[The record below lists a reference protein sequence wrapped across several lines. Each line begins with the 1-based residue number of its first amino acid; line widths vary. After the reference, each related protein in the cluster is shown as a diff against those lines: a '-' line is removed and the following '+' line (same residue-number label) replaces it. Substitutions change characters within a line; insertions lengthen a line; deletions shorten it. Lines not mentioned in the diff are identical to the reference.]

1 MAPLTQLPTE
11 LLVHILSY
19 LPPTCLANIAETSR
33 VLNTVV
39 THSDSLWEALC
50 RPLPGHAPYESWR
63 ELYVTVWHNWG
74 WLVGLWC
81 GEHRHTGRKS
91 HEFPLIAGCLM
102 IGRYNDK
109 NGLIDCHV
117 LPLPVEC
124 IDPLGDSPDLD
135 RRRVSLFE
143 GASCISVPFQS
154 NNPTPTRPRILPPES
169 QANTSRLRKRP
180 RRPNDET
187 RSCDSPK
194 QEFKRTR

>member
-1 MAPLTQLPTE
+1 MSQRHHVFSARSSRIRTRCGRHFVGRCQDMRR
-11 LLVHILSY
+11 
-19 LPPTCLANIAETSR
+19 TSR
-33 VLNTVV
+33 GG
-39 THSDSLWEALC
+39 SYMSLY
-50 RPLPGHAPYESWR
+50 GTIGVGS
-63 ELYVTVWHNWG
+63 
-74 WLVGLWC
+74 LVFGVENIVILVA
-81 GEHRHTGRKS
+81 TAMNS
-91 HEFPLIAGCLM
+91 HLIAGCLM

-117 LPLPVEC
+117 LPLPVKC
-124 IDPLGDSPDLD
+124 IDPLGDSSYLD

-143 GASCISVPFQS
+143 RTNCISVPFQS

-194 QEFKRTR
+194 QEKRTR